1 MHTMIASS
9 CNSAKTTSGPFQKYH
24 EALSLFH
31 ESPSDVPQTELQK
44 VPRTVP
50 QTSQPHA
57 VPGKTVPQND
67 ESVKTSTFNSHTHDH
82 DKESWY
88 TAYAKTP
95 VDDKNG
101 SGYYEKYHSAPVFVL
116 LLVKLQSVMGKAL
129 SVFNPATYEKFAKTP
144 VHDKKGS
151 GYYEKYHSAP
161 VFVLLLFKLQSVLA
175 KALSVPFGVFNP
187 STWEKFA
194 NTPVDDKNGSGYY
207 QKYHSAP
214 VFVLLLL
221 KLQRVLGKTVSGLFA
236 LCRPS
241 TYQAIYSNYA
251 NTPIDDKHGSGYY
264 EKYHSA
270 PVFVLLLFKLQRVVG
285 KAVPALFGLFGNSS
299 FSFAVVYTLLG
310 LIYISMGGHPLAS
323 TGSEKLLN
331 LMSISMEV
339 FGLLIVR
346 HKIQQRKSVE
356 GISGMTMLMY
366 AACYTVRIWLNLPDS
381 WSFNVMELELEASF
395 GIFSLVLVLDCLRS
409 VFVTYRNSYQEEL
422 DVLHVKYLIPGCF
435 ILALV
440 LHAHFHSWGT
450 LFGYMWTSCLYM
462 DVLALMPQVVM
473 MARSEGKVAAPIAH
487 FVAATFLSR
496 IEDLSDSLFFKGNMQ
511 SDDYFSY
518 SLIVFFQAL
527 HLLIVADFMY
537 YYVKALTSGA
547 GLKKNME
554 MDVIEV

>member
-31 ESPSDVPQTELQK
+31 ESASDVPQTELQK

-116 LLVKLQSVMGKAL
+116 LLVKLQR
-129 SVFNPATYEKFAKTP
+129 
-144 VHDKKGS
+144 
-151 GYYEKYHSAP
+151 
-161 VFVLLLFKLQSVLA
+161 
-175 KALSVPFGVFNP
+175 ALSVPFGVCNP

-251 NTPIDDKHGSGYY
+251 KTPIDDKHGSGYY

-285 KAVPALFGLFGNSS
+285 KAVPALFALFGNSS